1 MSMIHGAS
9 VKTLYGGLYA
19 YTGARNWN
27 WVGNFKSAYFCP
39 VNYFDRF
46 KSIPQENQKMKSQNF
61 FCIVLGGFDTCFIS
75 AFKATFEFNVG
86 ERAIWRSNFCANRKL
101 LDLKLPIYIL
111 PCNPTLPYV
120 YYCMEK
126 SYLVLFMLYN
136 HCSCYTMT
144 VPTVIHL
151 ALDNCNINIVNQH
164 SFLQFLYSPQNHSLM
179 PSKASVLSLLLFNTY
194 KRFRIAYRNAI

>member
-101 LDLKLPIYIL
+101 LDLKLPIYNTFWVIL
-111 PCNPTLPYV
+111 SWF
-120 YYCMEK
+120 EK
-126 SYLVLFMLYN
+126 F
-136 HCSCYTMT
+136 
-144 VPTVIHL
+144 
-151 ALDNCNINIVNQH
+151 
-164 SFLQFLYSPQNHSLM
+164 FF
-179 PSKASVLSLLLFNTY
+179 
-194 KRFRIAYRNAI
+194 RFRKKKKKNLNSSINAKSNKVSYVWLQ

>member
-75 AFKATFEFNVG
+75 TFKATFEFNVG
-86 ERAIWRSNFCANRKL
+86 ERAIRRSNFCANRKL
-101 LDLKLPIYIL
+101 LDLKLPIYRYTSRAAHSRNISKSR
-111 PCNPTLPYV
+111 PARDGIYV
-120 YYCMEK
+120 DRH
-126 SYLVLFMLYN
+126 F
-136 HCSCYTMT
+136 
-144 VPTVIHL
+144 
-151 ALDNCNINIVNQH
+151 ALRV
-164 SFLQFLYSPQNHSLM
+164 
-179 PSKASVLSLLLFNTY
+179 
-194 KRFRIAYRNAI
+194 